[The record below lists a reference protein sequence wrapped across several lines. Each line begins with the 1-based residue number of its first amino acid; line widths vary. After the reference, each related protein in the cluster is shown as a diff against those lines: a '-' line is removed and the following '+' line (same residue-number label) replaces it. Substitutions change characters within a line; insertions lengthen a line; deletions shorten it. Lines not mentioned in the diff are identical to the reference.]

1 MEMTDTVKRGLVV
14 AAVCAVLLVAGFVM
28 STIDSSLTD
37 NVAVKQ
43 AQLAAIK
50 NKTST
55 MSTSRMSESD
65 VTGLSEKRLDAD
77 TEAVTAFAK
86 ELFTWDSKES
96 YDKVRKSIDET
107 YGADLDAGFVLA
119 AEPVIDEMPEGAS
132 CAYKS
137 ADLYVV
143 GAVTG
148 QRSYLVR
155 ATVMLGGTERV
166 MNMGVTVDNDGELS
180 DICFYGFDK

>member
-1 MEMTDTVKRGLVV
+1 MEMTDTVKRGLIV
-14 AAVCAVLLVAGFVM
+14 AAVCAVLLVASFVM
-28 STIDSSLTD
+28 SSIDASLAD
-37 NVAVKQ
+37 DVAVKQ

-65 VTGLSEKRLDAD
+65 LTGLSEKRLDAD
-77 TEAVTAFAK
+77 AEVVTTFAK
-86 ELFTWDSKES
+86 ALFTWDSKES
-96 YDKVRKSIDET
+96 YDKVRKSVDET
-107 YGADLDAGFVLA
+107 YGADLDADFVLA
-119 AEPVIDEMPEGAS
+119 VEPVMDEMPEGAS

-137 ADLYVV
+137 ANLYVV
-143 GAVTG
+143 GAAYG

-155 ATVMLGGTERV
+155 TTITLGGTDRIV
-166 MNMGVTVDNDGELS
+166 SMGVTVDNDGELS

>member
-28 STIDSSLTD
+28 SSIDASLAD
-37 NVAVKQ
+37 DVAVKQ

-65 VTGLSEKRLDAD
+65 LTGLSEKRLDAD
-77 TEAVTAFAK
+77 TEAVAAFAK

-96 YDKVRKSIDET
+96 YDKVHKSVDET
-107 YGADLDAGFVLA
+107 YGADMSADFVLA
-119 AEPVIDEMPEGAS
+119 VEPVMDEMPEGAS

-143 GAVTG
+143 SAVTG

-155 ATVMLGGTERV
+155 ATVTLGASDRV
-166 MNMGVTVDNDGELS
+166 VSMGVTVDNDGELS
-180 DICFYGFDK
+180 DICFYGFDN

>member
-1 MEMTDTVKRGLVV
+1 MEMTDTVKHGLIV

-28 STIDSSLTD
+28 SSIDASLSD
-37 NVAVKQ
+37 DVAVKQ

-77 TEAVTAFAK
+77 AEGITAFAK

-96 YDKVRKSIDET
+96 YDKMRKSIDET
-107 YGADLDAGFVLA
+107 YGSDLAADFVLA
-119 AEPVIDEMPEGAS
+119 AEPAIDEMPEGAS

-143 GAVTG
+143 GAVVG

-155 ATVMLGGTERV
+155 ATVMLGDAERV
-166 MNMGVTVDNDGELS
+166 MSMGVTVDNDGELS